1 MAKFCSKWLI
11 WMILETCRAQHY
23 YPYSSPSYNYE
34 SDSRYCVDESRFC
47 PSWAERG
54 HCNINP
60 GYMLKKCRVSC
71 RQCSSPQQQQQQQRQ
86 HQQQQQTKG
95 PSYPYRRYTSYSQ
108 DNRLPPLS
116 NPMPSYANQAVS
128 YTSYPSQ
135 HNQPGYPYP
144 VPSYSQSGPGYPSQS
159 GSSYPSQSGSSY
171 PSQSGQGS
179 PPSHRGPDY
188 ESNRVSS
195 LIGRTGVTKLP
206 VVSSG
211 SRRPSVERSESRDR
225 LARLRH
231 PRPLSLTASQKS
243 RGQGSRVNTYNR
255 TWVEQVIGH
264 QFDSEE
270 AFVEMTK
277 FMRLRENVTMLWKF
291 LDRMSSEE
299 ARREYIQTRECNCV
313 DPDDLSCPEE
323 DQVIPKGECCP
334 ICAESG
340 YAYAHCHMRPNF
352 LEDQVGINGHI
363 DIRQKLTGGN
373 IEVLVDLVGFDARD
387 PVHGF
392 HIHTDG
398 DLSMGCDTA
407 GPIYDPFN
415 NSHGGLNSTERK
427 VGDLGNLDCDELG
440 RVMML
445 LDVENASLLG
455 PYSIL
460 GRSMVIHA
468 NEDDF
473 GRGGHEM
480 SPVDGNS
487 GVRLA
492 CCVIGRT
499 SDAEMRWS
507 GVER

>member
-1 MAKFCSKWLI
+1 MARFCSKWLI
-11 WMILETCRAQHY
+11 WLILETCRAQHY
-23 YPYSSPSYNYE
+23 YPYNSPTYNYD

-60 GYMLKKCRVSC
+60 GYMLKKCRLSC
-71 RQCSSPQQQQQQQRQ
+71 RQCSNPQQQQLQEQQRQ
-86 HQQQQQTKG
+86 HQQQQTKG

-116 NPMPSYANQAVS
+116 NPMPSYANQAVP
-128 YTSYPSQ
+128 YTSYSTNQ

-144 VPSYSQSGPGYPSQS
+144 VSSYSQSGPGYPSQS
-159 GSSYPSQSGSSY
+159 GSSYPSQSGQSS
-171 PSQSGQGS
+171 PS
-179 PPSHRGPDY
+179 SHRGSDY
-188 ESNRVSS
+188 DTTHRVSS

-206 VVSSG
+206 VTSSA
-211 SRRPSVERSESRDR
+211 SRRPSVDKSGGRDK
-225 LARLRH
+225 LARLTN
-231 PRPLSLTASQKS
+231 PRPLALTASQTS
-243 RGQGSRVNTYNR
+243 QGQGSRVNTYNR

-264 QFDSEE
+264 QFESEE
-270 AFVEMTK
+270 AFVEMTR
-277 FMRLRENVTMLWKF
+277 FIRLRENVTMLWKF
-291 LDRMSSEE
+291 LEKMSSEE
-299 ARREYIQTRECNCV
+299 ARLEYIQTRECNCV
-313 DPDDLSCPEE
+313 DRDLLPCPEE
-323 DQVIPKGECCP
+323 EQVIPKGECCP
-334 ICAESG
+334 ICEESG
-340 YAYAHCHMRPNF
+340 YTYGHCHMRPNF

-392 HIHTDG
+392 HIHADG

-415 NSHGGLNSTERK
+415 KSHGGLNTTERK

-445 LDVENASLLG
+445 LEVEDASLLG

-473 GRGGHEM
+473 GHGGHEM

-499 SDAEMRWS
+499 SDAELRWAA
-507 GVER
+507 VTER